1 MLAAASTMADG
12 GRKWQDFALQRLD
25 FQDLDNHNGGM
36 NSNHAPGSPARAAPA
51 TKTMDIVVY
60 PGFKAMEAIGPMSV
74 FEYAN
79 LHLQRRNQAPGY
91 DVRIASSRLGP
102 VPSDTLMSLEA
113 TKVLNT
119 LALPD
124 SAIVVGARHIH
135 AALADGGAIVD
146 WVSAAFPRIGRLA
159 SLCSGAFFL
168 AAAGVLDGKRA
179 TTHWSVAERLQ
190 ADFPAVTVDAD
201 AIFIRAGNL
210 WTSAGVTAGMDL
222 ALALVEEDFGRDL
235 ALEVATEMVVYLKR
249 PGGQSQFS
257 SYLLSERTARPNIRA
272 LQNWILENLQERFT
286 VAQLAEKAMMSERHF
301 ARVFQ
306 QEVGLSP
313 QEFIELCRFE
323 RATQLLADLA
333 LPLKTVALR
342 ACFNDEAHMRRVF
355 MKKLGIT
362 PRVYR
367 ERFATTG
374 IDSAAA

>member
-1 MLAAASTMADG
+1 MTNKLSSRSGTLTIAST
-12 GRKWQDFALQRLD
+12 
-25 FQDLDNHNGGM
+25 
-36 NSNHAPGSPARAAPA
+36 
-51 TKTMDIVVY
+51 KTVDIIVY

-79 LHLQRRNQAPGY
+79 LHLKARNHPPGY
-91 DVRIASSRLGP
+91 DVRIVASRLGP
-102 VPSDTLMSLEA
+102 IPSDTLMSLEA
-113 TKVLNT
+113 TKVLTT

-124 SAIVVGARHIH
+124 SAIIVGARHIQ
-135 AALADGGAIVD
+135 AALEESAAIVD
-146 WVSAAFPRIGRLA
+146 WVESVSGRIGRLA
-159 SLCSGAFFL
+159 ALCSGAFFL

-179 TTHWSVAERLQ
+179 TTHWGVAERMQ
-190 ADFPAVTVDAD
+190 AQFPAVRVNAD

-222 ALALVEEDFGRDL
+222 ALALVEEDFGREL

-257 SYLLSERTARPNIRA
+257 AHLLSERTSRPNIRE
-272 LQNWILENLQERFT
+272 LQNWILGNLHERFT

-301 ARVFQ
+301 ARVFH
-306 QEVGLSP
+306 QEVGLTT
-313 QEFIELCRFE
+313 QEFIEACRFE

-333 LPLKTVALR
+333 LPIKSIAAR

-355 MKKLGIT
+355 LKKLGIT
-362 PRVYR
+362 PKLYR

-374 IDSAAA
+374 VEPATSVR

>member
-1 MLAAASTMADG
+1 MNVSSAAS
-12 GRKWQDFALQRLD
+12 
-25 FQDLDNHNGGM
+25 
-36 NSNHAPGSPARAAPA
+36 PPARAI
-51 TKTMDIVVY
+51 TIDIVVY
-60 PGFKAMEAIGPMSV
+60 SGFKAVEAIGPMSV

-79 LHLQRRNQAPGY
+79 LHLQRRGKAAGY
-91 DVRIASSRLGP
+91 DVRIASCQTGP
-102 VPSDTLMSLEA
+102 VRSDTLMSLDA
-113 TKVLNT
+113 TKALNP

-124 SAIVVGARHIH
+124 NAIIVGARHIRQALVDS
-135 AALADGGAIVD
+135 AAIID
-146 WVSAAFPRIGRLA
+146 WVAAVAPRIKALTA
-159 SLCSGAFFL
+159 LCSGAFFL

-190 ADFPAVTVDAD
+190 AEYPAIAVEAD
-201 AIFIRAGNL
+201 AIFLRSDNV
-210 WTSAGVTAGMDL
+210 WTSAGVTAGIDL
-222 ALALVEEDFGRDL
+222 ALALVEEDYGRDL

-257 SYLLSERTARPNIRA
+257 AHLLSERTARPNIRDV
-272 LQNWILENLQERFT
+272 QTWILEHLDEKLT
-286 VAQLAEKAMMSERHF
+286 VAQLAQKAMMSERHF

-306 QEVGLSP
+306 QEVGLST

-333 LPLKTVALR
+333 LPLKTVAAR
-342 ACFNDEAHMRRVF
+342 ACFTDEAHMRRVF

-374 IDSAAA
+374 VDA